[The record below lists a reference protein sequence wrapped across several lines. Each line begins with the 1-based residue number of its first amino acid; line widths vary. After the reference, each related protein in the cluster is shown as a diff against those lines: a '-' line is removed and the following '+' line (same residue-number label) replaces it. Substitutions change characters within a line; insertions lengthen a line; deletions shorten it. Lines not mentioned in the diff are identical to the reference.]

1 MSFLSK
7 LDQASKGTAQPL
19 SALTGVLSV
28 TPAVVEYLTA
38 STYPDGSAR
47 ERSTISI
54 FVEDGVV
61 KACLSD
67 RDQARTLWRS
77 GASVEDAVM
86 ALEGAVVDGTAD
98 WRRSGGGKATVP
110 KRKP

>member
-7 LDQASKGTAQPL
+7 LDAASKGTPAPL

-38 STYPDGSAR
+38 TAYPDGSQR
-47 ERSTISI
+47 ERSTISL
-54 FVEDGVV
+54 FLEDGVV

-77 GASVEDAVM
+77 GASVEDALM
-86 ALEGAVVDGTAD
+86 AVESAVADGTAD
-98 WRRSGGGKATVP
+98 WRKSGGGKATVP
-110 KRKP
+110 KRK

>member
-7 LDQASKGTAQPL
+7 VDAASKGSPGAAGPL
-19 SALTGVLSV
+19 GGVFGV
-28 TPAVVEYLTA
+28 TPAVMEYLTA
-38 STYPDGSAR
+38 ASYPDGSPR
-47 ERSTISI
+47 ERSTISV

-77 GASVEDAVM
+77 GPSVEDALM
-86 ALEGAVVDGTAD
+86 ALETAIADGSAD
-98 WRRSGGGKATVP
+98 WRRSGGGKATTP
-110 KRKP
+110 KKK

>member
-7 LDQASKGTAQPL
+7 VDGQAKGSHLLGVPL
-19 SALTGVLSV
+19 SGVLSV
-28 TPAVVEYLTA
+28 TPAVLEYLTA
-38 STYPDGSAR
+38 ASYPDGSPR
-47 ERSTISI
+47 ERSTLSF

-67 RDQARTLWRS
+67 RDQVRTLWRS

-86 ALEGAVVDGTAD
+86 ALESSLVEGTAD
-98 WRRSGGGKATVP
+98 WRRSAGTKPRP
-110 KRKP
+110 KK